1 MTCYNE
7 LEGVIVMENFNF
19 YSHTE
24 FVFGKDTE
32 KDVGKLVKKHGA
44 KKVFL
49 HYGGGSIKR
58 TGLYDKVIKSL
69 KDTGIDYVELGGVK
83 PNPVDSK
90 VYEGI
95 ELCKKENCDFM
106 LAVGGGSVI
115 DSAKAIAAGVK
126 YDGDFWDFYDGK
138 AVIEE
143 ALSVGTILTIPAAGS
158 EGSSATVI
166 TKEDE
171 GLKRGTGSNVL
182 RPKFS
187 IINPELTYTLPM
199 WQTSAGIVDMM
210 AHIFERYLSKTKDV
224 ILTDRLMEATLI
236 SIMEAA
242 RKIMIQSENYEA
254 RATICWAGTIAHNG
268 SLSVGRQE
276 DWTTHGLEHE
286 LSALYDMTH
295 GAGLAVMFPAY
306 MAYTLDEDLERF
318 YRLATKVF
326 GVPENHFDKKT
337 AALEGINRLRKF
349 FKEIGMPTTLEEAD
363 ASADDIPKL
372 LRTLKINNGESF
384 GNFKSLTLKD
394 AENIYKLASKY

>member
-19 YSHTE
+19 YSPTE

-199 WQTSAGIVDMM
+199 WQTS
-210 AHIFERYLSKTKDV
+210 DV
-224 ILTDRLMEATLI
+224 V
-236 SIMEAA
+236 
-242 RKIMIQSENYEA
+242 
-254 RATICWAGTIAHNG
+254 H
-268 SLSVGRQE
+268 
-276 DWTTHGLEHE
+276 
-286 LSALYDMTH
+286 
-295 GAGLAVMFPAY
+295 
-306 MAYTLDEDLERF
+306 
-318 YRLATKVF
+318 
-326 GVPENHFDKKT
+326 
-337 AALEGINRLRKF
+337 
-349 FKEIGMPTTLEEAD
+349 
-363 ASADDIPKL
+363 
-372 LRTLKINNGESF
+372 
-384 GNFKSLTLKD
+384 
-394 AENIYKLASKY
+394 

>member
-19 YSHTE
+19 YSPTE

>member
-1 MTCYNE
+1 
-7 LEGVIVMENFNF
+7 ME
-19 YSHTE
+19 
-24 FVFGKDTE
+24 D
-32 KDVGKLVKKHGA
+32 
-44 KKVFL
+44 
-49 HYGGGSIKR
+49 
-58 TGLYDKVIKSL
+58 
-69 KDTGIDYVELGGVK
+69 
-83 PNPVDSK
+83 
-90 VYEGI
+90 
-95 ELCKKENCDFM
+95 
-106 LAVGGGSVI
+106 
-115 DSAKAIAAGVK
+115 
-126 YDGDFWDFYDGK
+126 
-138 AVIEE
+138 
-143 ALSVGTILTIPAAGS
+143 
-158 EGSSATVI
+158 
-166 TKEDE
+166 
-171 GLKRGTGSNVL
+171 
-182 RPKFS
+182 
-187 IINPELTYTLPM
+187 
-199 WQTSAGIVDMM
+199 
-210 AHIFERYLSKTKDV
+210 
-224 ILTDRLMEATLI
+224 
-236 SIMEAA
+236 A

>member
-1 MTCYNE
+1 
-7 LEGVIVMENFNF
+7 MENFNF
-19 YSHTE
+19 YSPTE

>member
-1 MTCYNE
+1 
-7 LEGVIVMENFNF
+7 VENFNF
-19 YSHTE
+19 YSPTE

-32 KDVGKLVKKHGA
+32 KEVGSLVKKYGA

-49 HYGGGSIKR
+49 HYGGGSIKK
-58 TGLYDKVIKSL
+58 TGLYERVTKTL
-69 KDTGIDYVELGGVK
+69 KDAGVDYVELGGVK

-95 ELCKKENCDFM
+95 DLCKKENCDFM

-126 YDGDFWDFYDGK
+126 YDGDFWDFYDRK
-138 AVIEE
+138 AVIED
-143 ALSVGTILTIPAAGS
+143 ALPVGTILTIPAAGS

-171 GLKRGTGSNVL
+171 GLKRGSGSNLL

-199 WQTSAGIVDMM
+199 WQTAAGIVDMM
-210 AHIFERYLSKTKDV
+210 AHIFERYLSKTEDV
-224 ILTDRLMEATLI
+224 ILTDRLMESTLI

-242 RKIMIQSENYEA
+242 RKILIQSDDYEA

-268 SLSVGRQE
+268 ILGVGREE

-306 MAYTLDEDLERF
+306 MTYTLEEDLERY

-326 GVPENHFDKKT
+326 GVPENHFDKRV
-337 AALEGINRLRKF
+337 AALEGIKRLKAF
-349 FKEIGMPTTLEEAD
+349 FKEIGMPITLEEAG
-363 ASADDIPKL
+363 AKKEDIPKL
-372 LRTLKINNGESF
+372 LKTLKINNGEKF
-384 GNFKSLTLKD
+384 GNFKSLTLED
-394 AENIYKLASKY
+394 AENIYTLASSK